1 MTLATHRA
9 FDEEEHLA
17 LEHAKAL
24 LAGQDDPFARTTLP
38 RHFTA
43 SALVV
48 DLTSGRL
55 LLHEHRRL
63 RLWLQP
69 GGHVEDGER
78 PEDAAL
84 RETREETGVAAVHP
98 PSGPILV
105 HLDEHLGPDA
115 HVHLDLRFLLH
126 ARADAPHAPGEAV
139 ENGAAVLRWV
149 VDDEL
154 EALTDLSLR
163 RAVAGLRAREA
174 ESAAERR

>member
-174 ESAAERR
+174 ESAAD